1 MPLVDR
7 PSSSRRDIIG
17 GLVTAALVGI
27 VTLAVTRH
35 PQGPASG
42 GLDSSWGSVLRYAH
56 DHGLDF
62 GTDVVFTYGPL
73 GHANTGAYSGGPIL
87 LSSWV
92 RTVITLFVVAPIVLI
107 ARRLSWQAGLALLLL
122 VAALRLMRICGLD
135 GLVQAALCCW
145 GLLAFTADSGGPRPN
160 RSIVAIC
167 MAMVMCVALVGLAK
181 FSWLL
186 AGGATVCAVA
196 IDLGLRGRPWLAAA
210 TIAATGGL
218 WLAGWAALGQPFVN
232 IPAYLAGAWQVAAG
246 YAKAMGT
253 RGPGSFFVVALLATG
268 ACAAGVVLCSRVA
281 ALPGQNRLPMR
292 RWLLMLWLL
301 GMLFLGWKHG
311 VVRAAAGDTH
321 ITALLAQCVVLA
333 FALPIIPVVHPGVER
348 VGQTLGWGVAI
359 LALTL
364 AHWMQFGSLE
374 EGVAQTIRR
383 IPSNAFT
390 LARPEGHRLM
400 LEHLWEQARGAL
412 ALPAAKDLVGTAPV
426 DVFGY
431 SQDYAIAND
440 LNYVPRPVFQS
451 YSVYNHRL
459 AELNDRFYQ
468 SPRAPDWV
476 LFELGSIDGRYPG
489 LEDSLTLRTILHDYR
504 NAGTDRQFLVL
515 HRERREPVRL
525 ELLASG
531 TARVGERI
539 DVAAHRARDVWLE
552 IDTSP
557 GILARLETFVLR
569 PPPLRFRVWADGFP
583 AEGYAYN
590 APAPMLATG
599 FIANPV
605 LGETSD
611 AAALLEGKPARL
623 LQAFAIETSAR
634 GRDTKVRYRLYAIA
648 GGLVGE
654 ERVGQ
659 E

>member
-1 MPLVDR
+1 MPLVDP
-7 PSSSRRDIIG
+7 PSSARREIID

-27 VTLAVTRH
+27 ITLAVSRH

-56 DHGLDF
+56 DYGLDF
-62 GTDVVFTYGPL
+62 GTDIVFTYGPL
-73 GHANTGAYSGGPIL
+73 GHATAEVYSGGATS
-87 LSSWV
+87 LSNWV
-92 RTVITLFVVAPIVLI
+92 RTVITLFVVVPIVLV
-107 ARRLSWQAGLALLLL
+107 ARRLSWQAGMALLLL
-122 VAALRLMRICGLD
+122 VAALRLMRMCGLD

-145 GLLAFTADSGGPRPN
+145 GLLAFTADSGGPRPS

-167 MAMVMCVALVGLAK
+167 MAMAMCVALVGLAK

-268 ACAAGVVLCSRVA
+268 ACATGVVLRSRAA
-281 ALPGQNRLPMR
+281 ALPGQSRLPMR

-333 FALPIIPVVHPGVER
+333 FALPIIPVVGPGVER

-364 AHWMQFGSLE
+364 AQWMQFGSLE

-383 IPSNAFT
+383 IPANALA
-390 LARPEGHRLM
+390 LARPEGHRRM
-400 LEHLWEQARGAL
+400 
-412 ALPAAKDLVGTAPV
+412 
-426 DVFGY
+426 
-431 SQDYAIAND
+431 
-440 LNYVPRPVFQS
+440 
-451 YSVYNHRL
+451 L
-459 AELNDRFYQ
+459 AEF
-468 SPRAPDWV
+468 
-476 LFELGSIDGRYPG
+476 I
-489 LEDSLTLRTILHDYR
+489 
-504 NAGTDRQFLVL
+504 
-515 HRERREPVRL
+515 REIR
-525 ELLASG
+525 
-531 TARVGERI
+531 GERGPVCA
-539 DVAAHRARDVWLE
+539 VADAV
-552 IDTSP
+552 
-557 GILARLETFVLR
+557 
-569 PPPLRFRVWADGFP
+569 
-583 AEGYAYN
+583 
-590 APAPMLATG
+590 LATRVC
-599 FIANPV
+599 F
-605 LGETSD
+605 
-611 AAALLEGKPARL
+611 AAARSYLEGRVVPLSEIAR
-623 LQAFAIETSAR
+623 A
-634 GRDTKVRYRLYAIA
+634 
-648 GGLVGE
+648 
-654 ERVGQ
+654 
-659 E
+659 

>member
-1 MPLVDR
+1 MPLVDHLA
-7 PSSSRRDIIG
+7 SSRRDIIG

-27 VTLAVTRH
+27 ITLAVTRH

-56 DHGLDF
+56 DRGLDF
-62 GTDVVFTYGPL
+62 STDIVFTYGPL
-73 GHANTGAYSGGPIL
+73 GYATAEVYSGGSTA
-87 LSSWV
+87 LSNWV
-92 RTVITLFVVAPIVLI
+92 RTVITLFVVVPIVLV
-107 ARRLSWQAGLALLLL
+107 ARRLSWQAGMALLLL

-145 GLLAFTADSGGPRPN
+145 GLLAFTADSGGPRPS
-160 RSIVAIC
+160 RSIVTIC
-167 MAMVMCVALVGLAK
+167 MAMAVCVALVGLAK

-210 TIAATGGL
+210 TIAAAGGL
-218 WLAGWAALGQPFVN
+218 WLTGWAALGQPVGN
-232 IPAYLAGAWQVAAG
+232 IPAYLAGAWQVATG

-253 RGPGSFFVVALLATG
+253 RGPGSFFVLALLAAG
-268 ACAAGVVLCSRVA
+268 SCAVGVVLHGREAS
-281 ALPGQNRLPMR
+281 LPGRSRLPMR
-292 RWLLMLWLL
+292 RWILMLWLL

-333 FALPIIPVVHPGVER
+333 FALPIVPVVRPGVER

-364 AHWMQFGSLE
+364 AHWMQLGSLE
-374 EGVAQTIRR
+374 EGMAQTIRR
-383 IPSNAFT
+383 IPANAFA
-390 LARPEGHRLM
+390 LARPEGQRRM
-400 LEHLWEQARGAL
+400 LEHLWEQARGEL
-412 ALPAAKDLVGTAPV
+412 TLPSAKNLVGRAPV

-451 YSVYNHRL
+451 YSVYNSRL

-489 LEDSLTLRTILHDYR
+489 LEDSLALRTILHDYR
-504 NAGTDRQFLVL
+504 TAGTDRQFLVL
-515 HRERREPVRL
+515 QRERREPVRL
-525 ELLASG
+525 ELLVSG
-531 TARVGERI
+531 TIRVGERI
-539 DVAAHRARDVWLE
+539 DVAAHRPRDLWLE
-552 IDTSP
+552 IGSIGDFC
-557 GILARLETFVLR
+557 G
-569 PPPLRFRVWADGFP
+569 
-583 AEGYAYN
+583 
-590 APAPMLATG
+590 
-599 FIANPV
+599 
-605 LGETSD
+605 
-611 AAALLEGKPARL
+611 
-623 LQAFAIETSAR
+623 
-634 GRDTKVRYRLYAIA
+634 
-648 GGLVGE
+648 
-654 ERVGQ
+654 
-659 E
+659 